1 MQKEPTQATVKKD
14 QERLYS
20 VLDELAG
27 DRFTEDD
34 IKREGTQIILPTD
47 MDPKTA
53 VATLLNHIEQHDTV
67 TEFSRSFRYRPW
79 DVAAAFERAIR
90 RLTGTTGI
98 QRATYS
104 FFGKQ
109 NPQRISVPISI
120 NESMDVPWGMIEIA
134 LFGGTANLTTETHP
148 DLGLLGAIIIECP
161 REHRARVE
169 ALFMLI
175 QNELDD
181 RSIYKGKAF
190 DGQVQP
196 GFIDLNTVDPTKVV
210 YSAEVIEQAQANIWS
225 LLEHDDIMRE
235 LGIPLKRAILLHG
248 DYGTGKTLMAFIT
261 AQKAIANGWTFIYCR
276 PGKDNFDDVMMT
288 AQLYPRCVVFVEDV
302 DNLVDADGT
311 GRNRVT
317 VLLDLFDGITAKG
330 TELMI
335 VLTTNHPE
343 KIHKGMVRPGRLDA
357 VIHIGALDTV
367 GIGVMIEAVVPANML
382 GDIDVEPIGVA
393 MEGFMPAFVKEGID
407 RAMRYAIA
415 RTGGIPEVLTT
426 EDFVRAGEGLR
437 PQLAMMEE
445 ASEGVTPDSIDAV
458 IVRRFEQVLDRVVLP
473 HAENTDYKLEV
484 ISEN

>member
-1 MQKEPTQATVKKD
+1 MQKEPTKAAVAEEQK
-14 QERLYS
+14 RLYS

-34 IKREGTQIILPTD
+34 IKHDGTQIVLPVN

-53 VATLLNHIEQHDTV
+53 VAMLLNHIEQHDTV
-67 TEFSRSFRYRPW
+67 TEFSRSFRFRPW

-120 NESMDVPWGMIEIA
+120 SESMDVPWGLIEIA
-134 LFGGTANLTTETHP
+134 LFNGTVNLTTETHP
-148 DLGLLGAIIIECP
+148 DLGLLGSIIIECP

-169 ALFMLI
+169 ALFMLV
-175 QNELDD
+175 QDELDQ

-196 GFIDLNTVDPTKVV
+196 GFIDLGAVDPTKVV
-210 YSAEVIEQAQANIWS
+210 YSGEVIEQAQANMWS
-225 LLEHDDIMRE
+225 LLEHGDVMRE
-235 LGIPLKRAILLHG
+235 LGIPLKRAVLLHG

-261 AQKAIANGWTFIYCR
+261 AQKAIENGWTFIYCR
-276 PGKDNFDDVMMT
+276 PGKDSFDDVMMT
-288 AQLYPRCVVFVEDV
+288 AQLYPKCVVFVEDV
-302 DNLVDADGT
+302 DNLVDPDGT
-311 GRNRVT
+311 GKDRVS

-343 KIHKGMVRPGRLDA
+343 NIHKGMVRPGRLDA
-357 VIHIGALDTV
+357 VIHVGALDPV
-367 GIGVMIEAVVPANML
+367 GIGVMIQAVVPEGML
-382 GDIDVEPIGVA
+382 GEIDIDPIGVA
-393 MEGFMPAFVKEGID
+393 MEGYMPAFVKEAID

-415 RTGGIPEVLTT
+415 RTGGVPEVLTT

-445 ASEGVTPDSIDAV
+445 ASEGTPPDSIDAV
-458 IVRRFEQVLDRVVLP
+458 IVRRFEQVLDRTVLP
-473 HAENTDYKLEV
+473 HGEVTDYRLEVGAEN
-484 ISEN
+484 